1 MNEQVAWLLELSVR
15 PGQLENLTAL
25 MHEMVESTRN
35 EQGTLAYEWSLNETG
50 DVCHIFERFADS
62 GGPITHLA
70 TFGERFA
77 DRFLAAVVPIGFCVY
92 GTPSDEAKDAMSGL
106 NPTYLAPIGGF
117 TR

>member
-35 EQGTLAYEWSLNETG
+35 EQGTLAYEWSLHDLG
-50 DVCHIFERFADS
+50 DVCHIYQRFADS
-62 GGPITHLA
+62 GRVVTHLT
-70 TFGERFA
+70 TFGDQFA
-77 DRFLAAVVPIGFCVY
+77 DRFLAAVVPVRLTVY
-92 GTPSDEAKDAMSGL
+92 GTPNDAAKEALSGL
-106 NPTYLAPIGGF
+106 NPTYMPPFGGF